1 MAMSSEEPGE
11 TAVAVSGSAMLE
23 LRREVDELRA
33 RTTDL
38 TALAGAIRR
47 LARTTLPGES
57 RSAICEA
64 AASVAGSDHA
74 AVIEGKADEG
84 GLTVTAATGTE
95 LGGRTIDPGPASLA
109 AIALSSGKPALA
121 SDMRD
126 RSRDAG
132 WPLIEV
138 GAQSGIWQPIRSDS
152 GTDMLVALG
161 WRRPTDAA
169 SGRPLSS
176 LELLADEAA
185 VAIERAGLLAHATNL
200 ARTDPLTELSNRRA
214 WQDELSREI
223 ARAARNG
230 QKLSIGLVDL
240 DELKAFNDRW
250 GHAAGD
256 RLLHTAAVRW
266 RRRLRLTD
274 LLARIG
280 GDEFAVTLPGCALPE
295 AIDLGDQLRDALPDG
310 LSCSVGV
317 AEWTAGEPT
326 EALLKRADDALYQA
340 KDGGR
345 NRTVSLPF
353 LSGSEIG
360 RSVPST

>member
-1 MAMSSEEPGE
+1 MRSEEPGE
-11 TAVAVSGSAMLE
+11 AAVAVSGSAMLQ

-38 TALAGAIRR
+38 TTLAAAISR

-57 RSAICEA
+57 RAVVCEA
-64 AASVAGSDHA
+64 ISTVAGSDHA
-74 AVIEGKADEG
+74 ALIEGAGEEG
-84 GLTVTAATGTE
+84 GLLVTSAVGAE
-95 LGGRTIDPGPASLA
+95 LEGRSIDPDPSSLA
-109 AIALSSGKPALA
+109 AVALSSGKPTLA
-121 SDMRD
+121 ADMRD
-126 RSRDAG
+126 RSRAVG
-132 WPLIEV
+132 WPLVEV
-138 GAQSGIWQPIRSDS
+138 GAQSGVWQPIRSDAGAS
-152 GTDMLVALG
+152 MLIALG
-161 WRRPTDAA
+161 WGRPTDPTR
-169 SGRPLSS
+169 GRLLSS
-176 LELLADEAA
+176 LELLADEGA
-185 VAIERAGLLAHATNL
+185 VAIERAEMLAHATNL

-266 RRRLRLTD
+266 QRRLRMTD

-280 GDEFAVTLPGCALPE
+280 GDEFAITLPGCALPE
-295 AIDLGDQLRDALPDG
+295 AIELGDQLRDALPDG

-317 AEWTAGEPT
+317 AEWTGGEPT
-326 EALLKRADDALYQA
+326 ETVLKRADDALYQA

-345 NRTVSLPF
+345 NRTVALPA
-353 LSGSEIG
+353 
-360 RSVPST
+360 